1 MNILNLITLP
11 SFQGHLLT
19 IKIFF
24 ISFSSLLLVL
34 IIILFARTNFLPNL
48 VWEDI
53 FEFFTY
59 RSVGA
64 RKILKQ
70 WTKTKGRLETGLESE
85 YKLAVIEA
93 DSTLDEV
100 LKKMGYL
107 GETLGE
113 RLEKINVAVLP
124 SIEEVRDTHKIR
136 NNIVHD
142 PDYRI
147 NSDEAKKSI
156 SIYEKAL
163 TDLGAL

>member
-1 MNILNLITLP
+1 MNILNLITSP
-11 SFQGHLLT
+11 PFTGYLLT

-34 IIILFARTNFLPNL
+34 IIVLISRTNFMPNL

-85 YKLAVIEA
+85 YKLAAIEA

-100 LKKMGYL
+100 LKRMGYL

-124 SIEEVRDTHKIR
+124 NIEEVLGAHKIR

-142 PDYRI
+142 PDFRLS
-147 NSDEAKKSI
+147 SDEAKKAI

>member
-1 MNILNLITLP
+1 MNVLDFIISPPFVGYLLAIKL
-11 SFQGHLLT
+11 SFIG
-19 IKIFF
+19 
-24 ISFSSLLLVL
+24 FSLFMLVV
-34 IIILFARTNFLPNL
+34 IIILVLRTNFMPNL
-48 VWEDI
+48 LWEDL

-70 WTKTKGRLETGLESE
+70 WTKTRQRLETGLESE

-100 LKKMGYL
+100 LRKMGYL
-107 GETLGE
+107 GDTIGE

-124 SIEEVRDTHKIR
+124 NVEEVREIHKTR

-142 PDYRI
+142 PDFRL
-147 NSDEAKKSI
+147 NLDEAKKVI
-156 SIYEKAL
+156 AIYEKAL
-163 TDLGAL
+163 TELGAL